1 MASHVR
7 PGRSSVGPLGR
18 RMPMALGLASALV
31 LGLVSALVTLAL
43 STGVQ
48 HFGAAPGRRPGT
60 SSTDSRAAVA
70 TAAPRTASPRTAETA
85 GAAAPRTSWAAEA
98 AESDSGKRPHDSAVR
113 DPRWAAVLGELL
125 APRAAA
131 WRLGEPRLLRSVY
144 VAGSDALARDQR
156 MLGAYL
162 DRGLRVDGVRMRL
175 VVVMMQR
182 QAPDRASL
190 FVVDELARAVAHDVR
205 GDALPLPHDLPT
217 RHRIELVMT
226 DDGWRIAAIHPG

>member
-7 PGRSSVGPLGR
+7 PGRFSAGPLR
-18 RMPMALGLASALV
+18 RRTPTARGLASALV
-31 LGLVSALVTLAL
+31 LGLLSALVTLAL
-43 STGVQ
+43 FTGVQ
-48 HFGAAPGRRPGT
+48 RFRAAPAPRPGM
-60 SSTDSRAAVA
+60 SSTDPRAAIA
-70 TAAPRTASPRTAETA
+70 TAAPRTTGAAETAEAAAPRTAETA
-85 GAAAPRTSWAAEA
+85 EA
-98 AESDSGKRPHDSAVR
+98 AETDSGKLPHDGAAR

-175 VVVMMQR
+175 SVVMVQR

-190 FVVDELARAVAHDVR
+190 FVVDRLARAVAYDVR

-226 DDGWRIAAIHPG
+226 DAGWRIAAIRPG